1 MKKNILALNGG
12 KPIINYSF
20 KISNSIDR
28 KDINSVVKVMKT
40 GVLSG
45 FVASDNEFFRGGNE
59 VRKFE
64 NLWSK
69 YFKVKFSVSVNSW
82 TSGLIACIGALDF
95 EPRR

>member
-69 YFKVKFSVSVNSW
+69 YFKVK
-82 TSGLIACIGALDF
+82 
-95 EPRR
+95 